1 MATCVGDP
9 GPPVPRS
16 VRILVL
22 YSHPLFGEGLGAMLA
37 DEPGLDVV
45 AVDLA
50 AIDLVEAAIAG
61 DPALIVVEEGGR
73 LDGLEVLRRARCPV
87 VVDVDITTL
96 DAWTLRRDH
105 IASRP
110 DAVIHAIRSALA
122 GATAR

>member
-1 MATCVGDP
+1 MATSFRDP
-9 GPPVPRS
+9 GPLTPRS
-16 VRILVL
+16 KRILVL

-37 DEPGLDVV
+37 DEPGLEVV

-50 AIDLVEAAIAG
+50 AVEQVEAAIDS

-87 VVDVDITTL
+87 VVDVDMTTP

-110 DAVIHAIRSALA
+110 DAVIQAIRSALA
-122 GATAR
+122 RVPAS

>member
-1 MATCVGDP
+1 MPERVH
-9 GPPVPRS
+9 
-16 VRILVL
+16 ILVL
-22 YSHPLFGEGLGAMLA
+22 YTHPLLGEGLRRMLA

-45 AVDLA
+45 A
-50 AIDLVEAAIAG
+50 IDLEAVDQVEAAIDS

-87 VVDVDITTL
+87 VVDVDITTA

-110 DAVIHAIRSALA
+110 DDVIQAIHAALA
-122 GATAR
+122 SGVTS